1 MKKTVSPL
9 IKVCVSLGLLAVSF
23 RFVDAQAVWRLFDAP
38 DPWNLGVAAA
48 LLVAAGFC
56 GAGAWFHI
64 LRVRLPHI
72 PFAAVAAAHWSGMF
86 FNSFLPSN
94 IGGDVVRGY
103 QIARDSGQTAFA
115 VTSLFID
122 RFIGLSF
129 LTGFGLIAFVV
140 GCGQT
145 AFAAVLVL
153 TALAAVIAAHLA
165 ARRAAPLLRIRLACG
180 TTSRMERA
188 LAPALEVAAS
198 PRHALPLLACAG
210 ATQALRIW
218 QNVFIIRALGLEV
231 PESAVWGVS
240 PVFGLVS
247 ALPLSI
253 GGLGVRECAAQAL
266 AGPAGLDA
274 AHLTAL
280 SLAGH
285 LLVVLVNMLGAG
297 PFLFTKRHR
306 LRALRAGDKVRQ
318 NGI

>member
-1 MKKTVSPL
+1 MKKTVTSL
-9 IKVCVSLGLLAVSF
+9 IKLCVSLGLLAVSF
-23 RFVDAQAVWRLFDAP
+23 RFVDARAVCRLFDAP
-38 DPWNLGVAAA
+38 DPWNLGVAAV
-48 LLVAAGFC
+48 LLVAAGFS

-72 PFAAVAAAHWSGMF
+72 PFAAVATAHWSGMF

-103 QIARDSGQTAFA
+103 RIARDSRQTTFA
-115 VTSLFID
+115 VASLFID

-129 LTGFGLIAFVV
+129 LTGFGL
-140 GCGQT
+140 T
-145 AFAAVLVL
+145 AFLIGRGQNACAVALVLGTVAAAV
-153 TALAAVIAAHLA
+153 AAHLA
-165 ARRAAPLLRIRLACG
+165 ARHALPLLRNRAGNG
-180 TTSRMERA
+180 TATRVAQA

-198 PRHALPLLACAG
+198 PRHALPLLAYAG

-218 QNVFIIRALGLEV
+218 QNIFIIRALGLHV
-231 PESAVWGVS
+231 PESAVWVVI

-253 GGLGVRECAAQAL
+253 GGLGIRECAAQAL
-266 AGPAGLDA
+266 AGPVGLDA

-285 LLVVLVNMLGAG
+285 LLVVLTNMLGLG
-297 PFLFTKRHR
+297 PFLLARRH
-306 LRALRAGDKVRQ
+306 ASPDA
-318 NGI
+318 